1 MLGYMQSGYQTSL
14 VQSILGIIL
23 MKITAGAW
31 TFSNRCV
38 RFTGTDMYTSDTQ
51 LAFEFTNNVELASES
66 PTTFSAFDRIRPCGG
81 GRFDSERFSEDTH
94 R

>member
-1 MLGYMQSGYQTSL
+1 MQSGYQTFR

-51 LAFEFTNNVELASES
+51 LAFEFTNDVELASES
-66 PTTFSAFDRIRPCGG
+66 TTTFSAFDRIRPCGG